1 MGKLQDFKTNTVD
14 FAEKVGLDVK
24 DLRTRISNLINDSVT
39 SINSTWSSSKITSEI
54 QVAIS
59 NSSHLTR
66 EVVQSKPQNPSE
78 NVIYLI
84 PQDNPV
90 TENIYDEWM
99 FIDGD
104 WELIGSTE
112 TSLTGYV
119 HENDIPGLLG
129 LESDASSGMG
139 LTSNNFTNTLKT
151 KLEGIVL
158 ASQQE
163 AENAT
168 STTLYMS
175 PKRVEQYVDKQ
186 VGDADPL
193 YIYNLNAGN

>member
-14 FAEKVGLDVK
+14 FAEKVGVDVK
-24 DLRTRISNLINDSVT
+24 DLRTRLSNLLNDNT
-39 SINSTWSSSKITSEI
+39 SSTNSTWSSSKIVSEI
-54 QVAIS
+54 QGAIAGLD
-59 NSSHLTR
+59 HLKR
-66 EVVQSKPQNPSE
+66 EVVQTKPQNPSE

-90 TENIYDEWM
+90 TENVYDEWM
-99 FIDGD
+99 FISGE

-112 TSLTGYV
+112 TTLSGYV
-119 HENDIPGLLG
+119 HENDIPGLLN

-139 LTSNNFTNTLKT
+139 LTSNNFTNSLKT

-163 AENAT
+163 AENAS

-175 PKRVEQYVDKQ
+175 PKRVEQYVDNQ
-186 VGDADPL
+186 VGDDDPL
-193 YIYNLNAGN
+193 YIYNTNAGN